1 MSANI
6 FASKLHDKATELY
19 GDGLP
24 QIVSDR
30 IEEELAYAAASGAD
44 ALKKHK
50 PRATCKFFPIP
61 YAILTATDKRG
72 SWEDCSPCG
81 HGGAA

>member
-44 ALKKHK
+44 ALKK
-50 PRATCKFFPIP
+50 T
-61 YAILTATDKRG
+61 
-72 SWEDCSPCG
+72 
-81 HGGAA
+81 